1 MKNEKIKDF
10 IEDLG
15 SSSSAPGG
23 GAAAGIVGAVGVA
36 LTSMVYS
43 LTVGKKA
50 YEALSEENKKKL
62 DENLENAKKSYNE
75 MLDFMNKD

>member
-15 SSSSAPGG
+15 SKFISTWWW

-62 DENLENAKKSYNE
+62 DGNLENAKI
-75 MLDFMNKD
+75 L

>member
-15 SSSSAPGG
+15 SNSSAPGG

-43 LTVGKKA
+43 LTVGKKS
-50 YEALSEENKKKL
+50 LRSIK
-62 DENLENAKKSYNE
+62 
-75 MLDFMNKD
+75 

>member
-23 GAAAGIVGAVGVA
+23 GGGKAGIVGAVGVA

-43 LTVGKKA
+43 LTVGKK
-50 YEALSEENKKKL
+50 LTKH
-62 DENLENAKKSYNE
+62 
-75 MLDFMNKD
+75 

>member
-23 GAAAGIVGAVGVA
+23 GAAAG
-36 LTSMVYS
+36 MHR
-43 LTVGKKA
+43 
-50 YEALSEENKKKL
+50 
-62 DENLENAKKSYNE
+62 NL
-75 MLDFMNKD
+75 

>member
-23 GAAAGIVGAVGVA
+23 GAAAGIC
-36 LTSMVYS
+36 
-43 LTVGKKA
+43 
-50 YEALSEENKKKL
+50 
-62 DENLENAKKSYNE
+62 LEFLFPKTRRT
-75 MLDFMNKD
+75 